1 MKTKLKDEIF
11 AAELK
16 HTLLVFISFVMVMAI
31 SGVHFCL
38 LALIV
43 ADWSEFLKPWLWLVH
58 LTVLVENNKEPI
70 TEFSKAIMEKLSSE
84 WSIRFV
90 EIVIIIIIEQI
101 TTLSEL

>member
-43 ADWSEFLKPWLWLVH
+43 ADWSEFLKP
-58 LTVLVENNKEPI
+58 
-70 TEFSKAIMEKLSSE
+70 
-84 WSIRFV
+84 
-90 EIVIIIIIEQI
+90 
-101 TTLSEL
+101 